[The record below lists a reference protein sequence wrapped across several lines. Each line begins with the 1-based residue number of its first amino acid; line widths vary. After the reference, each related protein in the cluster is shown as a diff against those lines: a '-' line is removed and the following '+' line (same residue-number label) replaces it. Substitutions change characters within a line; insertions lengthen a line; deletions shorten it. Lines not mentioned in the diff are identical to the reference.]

1 METPIVRWPVS
12 RTRSDHWRP
21 SRPRGLASLAS
32 PVWTFRWPKTWYPLK
47 KRWYAVRYL
56 SHENVVDQKTQYSH
70 IYIRWFA
77 FNRRI
82 LLILYLCPKTCLKND
97 RSRNRPTRG
106 GSCRLY
112 ECLEVTYSWRNCMH
126 RMPEA
131 DIECSNH
138 QCAIITPGICY
149 GYDMDTI

>member
-21 SRPRGLASLAS
+21 SRPHGLASLAS
-32 PVWTFRWPKTWYPLK
+32 PVWTLWWPKNMVSVEK
-47 KRWYAVRYL
+47 KVICGEVSFPWKCGGPKNTV
-56 SHENVVDQKTQYSH
+56 QW
-70 IYIRWFA
+70 YIRWFA

-82 LLILYLCPKTCLKND
+82 LLILYLCPRTCLKND

-112 ECLEVTYSWRNCMH
+112 ECLEVTCSESNCMH

-131 DIECSNH
+131 NIECSNH

-149 GYDMDTI
+149 GYDMDMI